1 MTVWAGR
8 PLGLLISGVLALFI
22 AMGVGRFA
30 YTPILP
36 FMMER
41 QFFGEAGAGA
51 LASANYAGYLA
62 GAVMAAWFSGS
73 ERRLGRLK
81 LSLVISVLT
90 TALMGLTTLFPLWL
104 ALRFISGFAG
114 AAVFV
119 YASGVV
125 MDGLAG
131 LRGFAGASGVF
142 YGGVGAGIAASGL
155 AVPLLEAS
163 FGWQG
168 TWLGLALLCA
178 MLLSTGWRGL
188 QEVGDRRP
196 APPASG
202 SSGKGFRRVDPRM
215 LRLQLV
221 YGLEGLGYI
230 VTGTFL
236 VAYAQSVPAMKELSY
251 WSWVLVGA
259 AAMPSCWMW
268 SKLQGYWGQERTLF
282 FSMLLQA
289 VGILLPVVFP
299 TASGLAVGAILF
311 GATFMGIT
319 TLAVSL
325 ARRLA
330 VYDAGRSVGL
340 LTAIYGAGQMA
351 GPAAAGLFAALS
363 GSYRWSLAGAAVIV
377 LIGACIIIIP
387 IHAKGRSTCP
397 M

>member
-1 MTVWAGR
+1 MNALAQR
-8 PLGLLISGVLALFI
+8 PVFLLISGVLALFI

-36 FMMER
+36 YMLER
-41 QFFGEAGAGA
+41 QYFGDAGAGA

-73 ERRLGRLK
+73 GRRLVWLK
-81 LSLVISVLT
+81 LALVVSVLT
-90 TALMGLTTLFPLWL
+90 TAMMGLTTHYPLWL
-104 ALRFISGFAG
+104 TLRFVSGLAG

-125 MDGLAG
+125 LDGLAG
-131 LRGFAGASGVF
+131 LRGFGSASGLF

-155 AVPLLEAS
+155 VVPLLEAS

-168 TWLGLALLCA
+168 TWLGLALICA
-178 MLLSTGWRGL
+178 GLLSAAWLGL
-188 QEVGDRRP
+188 KEYGERSPVQLAFKP
-196 APPASG
+196 SG
-202 SSGKGFRRVDPRM
+202 NDLPRLDLRM

-236 VAYAQSVPAMKELSY
+236 VAYAESVPAMKELSS

-259 AAMPSCWMW
+259 AAVPSCWMW
-268 SKLQGYWGQERTLF
+268 SKLQGFWGHERTLC

-289 VGILLPVVFP
+289 IGILLPVVFP
-299 TASGLAVGAILF
+299 TVAGLTAGAILF

-319 TLAVSL
+319 ALAVSL

-330 VYDAGRSVGL
+330 VRDAGRSVGL
-340 LTAIYGAGQMA
+340 VTAIYGAGQMA
-351 GPAAAGLFAALS
+351 GPTAAGLLATLT
-363 GSYRWSLAGAAVIV
+363 GSYRWSLTGAATIV

>member
-131 LRGFAGASGVF
+131 LRGFAGASV
-142 YGGVGAGIAASGL
+142 YSTAESGRES
-155 AVPLLEAS
+155 PLPDL
-163 FGWQG
+163 
-168 TWLGLALLCA
+168 
-178 MLLSTGWRGL
+178 R
-188 QEVGDRRP
+188 
-196 APPASG
+196 
-202 SSGKGFRRVDPRM
+202 FRF
-215 LRLQLV
+215 LRHPL
-221 YGLEGLGYI
+221 
-230 VTGTFL
+230 
-236 VAYAQSVPAMKELSY
+236 
-251 WSWVLVGA
+251 
-259 AAMPSCWMW
+259 
-268 SKLQGYWGQERTLF
+268 
-282 FSMLLQA
+282 
-289 VGILLPVVFP
+289 
-299 TASGLAVGAILF
+299 
-311 GATFMGIT
+311 
-319 TLAVSL
+319 
-325 ARRLA
+325 
-330 VYDAGRSVGL
+330 AGRH
-340 LTAIYGAGQMA
+340 MA
-351 GPAAAGLFAALS
+351 GARAALRHAVKH
-363 GSYRWSLAGAAVIV
+363 GLAGAAGGWRPQACAARIRLFRKRLSPRGPANASPAAGIRPGRPGIHRDRNLFGRLCKCARYEGAFLLELGAGRGGSYAFLLDVVQASGV
-377 LIGACIIIIP
+377 LGARADALLFHAAAGCRHSAACGFPDSIRFGRRGDSFWSHVHGHYDVGGFIGKAS
-387 IHAKGRSTCP
+387 GGL
-397 M
+397 

>member
-1 MTVWAGR
+1 MNALARR
-8 PLGLLISGVLALFI
+8 PLFLLISGVLALFI
-22 AMGVGRFA
+22 AIGVGRFA

-36 FMMER
+36 YMLER

-62 GAVMAAWFSGS
+62 GAVLTAWFSGS
-73 ERRLGRLK
+73 KRRLRWLK
-81 LSLVISVLT
+81 LALITSVLT
-90 TALMGLTTLFPLWL
+90 TALMGLTTLYPLWL
-104 ALRFISGFAG
+104 ALRFISGLAG

-131 LRGFAGASGVF
+131 MQGFGSASGVF

-155 AVPLLEAS
+155 VVPLLEAS
-163 FGWQG
+163 FSWQG
-168 TWLGLALLCA
+168 AWLGLALICA
-178 MLLSTGWRGL
+178 ILLSAGWRGL
-188 QEVGDRRP
+188 QEYGDRKPISR
-196 APPASG
+196 ASD
-202 SSGKGFRRVDPRM
+202 SGKGLPHVDLRM

-236 VAYAQSVPAMKELSY
+236 VAYAQSVPAMQELSS
-251 WSWVLVGA
+251 WSWVLVGMA
-259 AAMPSCWMW
+259 AVPSCWIW
-268 SKLQGYWGQERTLF
+268 SKLQGRWGQERMLC

-289 VGILLPVVFP
+289 IGILMPVVFP
-299 TASGLAVGAILF
+299 TAAGLAIGAILF

-325 ARRLA
+325 ARHLA
-330 VYDAGRSVGL
+330 VHDAGRSVGL

-351 GPAAAGLFAALS
+351 GPTAAGLLAALS
-363 GSYRWSLAGAAVIV
+363 GSYRWSLAGAAAIV
-377 LIGACIIIIP
+377 LIGACILIIP
-387 IHAKGRSTCP
+387 IHAKGRSICP